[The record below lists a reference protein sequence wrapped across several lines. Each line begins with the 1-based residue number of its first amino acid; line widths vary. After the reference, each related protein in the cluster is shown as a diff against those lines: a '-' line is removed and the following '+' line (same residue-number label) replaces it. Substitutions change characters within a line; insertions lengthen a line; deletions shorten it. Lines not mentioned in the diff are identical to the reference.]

1 MDVHSF
7 RIIGAQMLRYLT
19 GARVEKIHAPL
30 EGVFSFSLYAQGTKR
45 LLVLRFGRKAP
56 LFFLTR
62 RRLENPPRPSAQ
74 AMRLRTYCLG
84 RRLGEGCLD
93 LASRRLAFPLPGPMP
108 EGGEGETGRLFL
120 LLDMVN
126 GVDIVETLPGGFG
139 EAVFWPEASLVD
151 SLCRDGEA
159 AEGEA
164 EAWRDYPVLSPLLR
178 ESLACLEALEGRAL
192 LVDLEAG
199 GGDLFLYAD
208 AKGKPAFYAAWP
220 LPDEILRKRDL
231 RPLSLEEAALAVESA
246 DPEAREAAFAEVEVA
261 YREHFPALYAA
272 GLVDSGSF
280 FEHVRQLTHKEEA
293 APEKRRQK
301 RVKRLLAKLDQEET
315 RLKGM
320 AAQGDAARLLQS
332 VLWRFPAEAK
342 AGEVVIPESGES
354 MALDPRYTIR
364 ENMARMFHQ
373 AARGKRGLTM
383 LEQRRAQAPYV
394 GLDAP
399 GEALSASGP
408 AKDGAAGESTTGGA
422 REWPFA
428 QDGAAYKDV
437 ARFLSSDGYT
447 LLRGK
452 NAKGNHSLL
461 RLGKGHDY
469 WLHAEDGPGAHVIIR
484 RAHAEDPVPE
494 RTLREAARL
503 ALEKSR
509 LGGEGGGT
517 VMLALLRHVHGLKGA
532 KPGTVRVD
540 VLLPSITLP

>member
-1 MDVHSF
+1 
-7 RIIGAQMLRYLT
+7 
-19 GARVEKIHAPL
+19 
-30 EGVFSFSLYAQGTKR
+30 
-45 LLVLRFGRKAP
+45 
-56 LFFLTR
+56 
-62 RRLENPPRPSAQ
+62 
-74 AMRLRTYCLG
+74 
-84 RRLGEGCLD
+84 
-93 LASRRLAFPLPGPMP
+93 
-108 EGGEGETGRLFL
+108 
-120 LLDMVN
+120 MVN
-126 GVDIVETLPGGFG
+126 GVDIVETLPSGFG
-139 EAVFWPEASLVD
+139 KELFWPEPSLVD
-151 SLCRDGEA
+151 SLCREGEA
-159 AEGEA
+159 AQGET
-164 EAWRDYPVLSPLLR
+164 EAWREYPALSPLLR

-199 GGDLFLYAD
+199 GGELFLYAD

-220 LPDEILRKRDL
+220 LPDEVLRKRGL
-231 RPLSLEEAALAVESA
+231 RPVNLEEAALAVESA
-246 DPEAREAAFAEVEVA
+246 DPEAREAAFAEAEVA
-261 YREHFPALYAA
+261 YRERFPALYAA
-272 GLVDSGSF
+272 GLVDAGSF
-280 FEHVRQLTHKEEA
+280 FEHVREITRKEEA

-354 MALDPRYTIR
+354 VSLDPRYTIR

-373 AARGKRGLTM
+373 AARGKRGLGM
-383 LEQRRAQAPYV
+383 LEQRRAQAPSV
-394 GLDAP
+394 GLEAP
-399 GEALSASGP
+399 EGRAVAP
-408 AKDGAAGESTTGGA
+408 APEKAGAATAGGA

-469 WLHAEDGPGAHVIIR
+469 WLHAEGGPGAHVVIR

-494 RTLREAARL
+494 RTLREAAQL
-503 ALEKSR
+503 ALEKSWR
-509 LGGEGGGT
+509 SGEGGGT

-532 KPGTVRVD
+532 KAGTVRVD
-540 VLLPSITLP
+540 ARLPSITLP